1 VCFVVLKTTSEQE
14 CMILTTLY
22 LTGAK
27 NTDSWRARKGDL
39 QHAFPLNVL
48 MVPSSGI
55 AANGEHLMSGEFS
68 HCETVRLGNFE
79 FIINYFGS
87 LILSPEGASII
98 PDFAWKTKFSSHVC
112 LGSFIPHTRT

>member
-1 VCFVVLKTTSEQE
+1 
-14 CMILTTLY
+14 MILTTLY

-55 AANGEHLMSGEFS
+55 AVKGEHLMCGEFS

-98 PDFAWKTKFSSHVC
+98 PDFARKTKFSSHVC